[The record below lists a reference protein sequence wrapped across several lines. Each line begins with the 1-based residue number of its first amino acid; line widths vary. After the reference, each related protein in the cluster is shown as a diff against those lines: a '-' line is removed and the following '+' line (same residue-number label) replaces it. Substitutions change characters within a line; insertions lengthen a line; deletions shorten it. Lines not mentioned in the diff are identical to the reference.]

1 MPQRKGGMSRDPDQL
16 EMKKGREKAKYK
28 YPGIKG
34 NAISFTILLQTNKN
48 EGNSLPDRQYN
59 NFFKFF
65 KNRCSRK
72 QEADRLDQGNQASQF
87 LQSTY
92 PVL

>member
-16 EMKKGREKAKYK
+16 EMKKGREKAKNK

-34 NAISFTILLQTNKN
+34 NAISFIILLQTNEN

>member
-34 NAISFTILLQTNKN
+34 NAISFTILL
-48 EGNSLPDRQYN
+48 
-59 NFFKFF
+59 
-65 KNRCSRK
+65 
-72 QEADRLDQGNQASQF
+72 
-87 LQSTY
+87 
-92 PVL
+92 

>member
-34 NAISFTILLQTNKN
+34 NAVSLTILLQTNEN

-59 NFFKFF
+59 NFIKFF

-72 QEADRLDQGNQASQF
+72 QEADRFDQGNQASQ
-87 LQSTY
+87 LSKGTY